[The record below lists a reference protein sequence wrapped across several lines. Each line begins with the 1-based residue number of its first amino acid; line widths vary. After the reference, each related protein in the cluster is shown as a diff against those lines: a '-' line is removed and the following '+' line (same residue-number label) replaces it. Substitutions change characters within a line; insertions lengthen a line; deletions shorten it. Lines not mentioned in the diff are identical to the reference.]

1 MGRRPQGP
9 LQARPWCR
17 RLPWPVRSGRTDQE
31 PASLTTRQAE
41 RQSDLSRRD
50 EPLKLLTLPVVDFL
64 GRVLLHVPRPG
75 YRVVRSCGL
84 YHHYYNEQRE
94 ALRDQLG
101 AVADQVD
108 DTPEVSDDDID
119 DPDDDSWV
127 MREDYCRIC
136 GCLLESK
143 AIPRG
148 PPAPELARYLGPSR

>member
-1 MGRRPQGP
+1 MTFR
-9 LQARPWCR
+9 
-17 RLPWPVRSGRTDQE
+17 V
-31 PASLTTRQAE
+31 
-41 RQSDLSRRD
+41 SRRG
-50 EPLKLLTLPVVDFL
+50 EPLKTMKLSVVDFI

-84 YHHYYNEQRE
+84 YHHYYAEQRE
-94 ALRDQLG
+94 ACRDQLG
-101 AVADQVD
+101 GGTDQVD
-108 DTPEVSDDDID
+108 DTAAESDDNID

-148 PPAPELARYLGPSR
+148 PPPPELARYLGPSP